1 MNRYGITLAADMY
14 SPKDAKEKLPAIVVS
29 GPFGAVKEQCFGL
42 YAQTM
47 AERGYFAIAFDPS
60 YTGESGGQP
69 RYMASPNINTEDF
82 MAAVDFLSVKNNVDA
97 EKISIIGIYS
107 WGGMA
112 LNVAILKGK
121 WSRLVCHG
129 KKRSISN

>member
-1 MNRYGITLAADMY
+1 MSLSYIIQSSFAILKSDYVEHKKVTFVNRYGITLAADMY
-14 SPKDAKEKLPAIVVS
+14 SSKDAKEKLPAIAVS

-47 AERGYFAIAFDPS
+47 A
-60 YTGESGGQP
+60 
-69 RYMASPNINTEDF
+69 
-82 MAAVDFLSVKNNVDA
+82 AVDFLSVQNNVDA
-97 EKISIIGIYS
+97 EKIGIIGIYS

-121 WSRLVCHG
+121 WRRLVRHG

>member
-14 SPKDAKEKLPAIVVS
+14 SPKDAKEKLPAIAVS

-121 WSRLVCHG
+121 
-129 KKRSISN
+129 

>member
-1 MNRYGITLAADMY
+1 MY
-14 SPKDAKEKLPAIVVS
+14 SPKDAKEKLPAIAVS
-29 GPFGAVKEQCFGL
+29 GPFGAVTEQCSGL
-42 YAQTM
+42 YVQT
-47 AERGYFAIAFDPS
+47 
-60 YTGESGGQP
+60 
-69 RYMASPNINTEDF
+69 
-82 MAAVDFLSVKNNVDA
+82 MAAVDFLSVQDNVDA

-121 WSRLVCHG
+121 WSRLVRQG

>member
-14 SPKDAKEKLPAIVVS
+14 SPKYAKEKLPAIAVS
-29 GPFGAVKEQCFGL
+29 GPFGEVKEQCFGL
-42 YAQTM
+42 YAQIM

-82 MAAVDFLSVKNNVDA
+82 
-97 EKISIIGIYS
+97 
-107 WGGMA
+107 
-112 LNVAILKGK
+112 
-121 WSRLVCHG
+121 

>member
-1 MNRYGITLAADMY
+1 MY
-14 SPKDAKEKLPAIVVS
+14 SPKDAKEKLLAIAVS

-69 RYMASPNINTEDF
+69 RYMASPNI
-82 MAAVDFLSVKNNVDA
+82 
-97 EKISIIGIYS
+97 
-107 WGGMA
+107 
-112 LNVAILKGK
+112 
-121 WSRLVCHG
+121 SRRGAYQIDWLLFFKCL
-129 KKRSISN
+129 